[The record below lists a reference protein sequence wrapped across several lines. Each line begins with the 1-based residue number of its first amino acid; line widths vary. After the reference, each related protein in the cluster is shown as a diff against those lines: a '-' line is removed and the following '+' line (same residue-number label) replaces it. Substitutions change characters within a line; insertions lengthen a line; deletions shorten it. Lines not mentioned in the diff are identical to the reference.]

1 MSSLG
6 SAAKVS
12 TRRFRAPELW
22 LGKAKSTSSDM
33 FAFGVLLWEFYA
45 CAVPFADI
53 DDDIIGNL
61 ILRGER
67 LPTPNLADATSQ
79 GFPADYFAL
88 MEECWLDDPKKRPTA
103 EQVHRRLLTLDP
115 SARAVQGPILLWHP
129 ARTRAPAS
137 LLQCILLAM
146 QARPGQ
152 SNSNLAPMLQAMVAE
167 AAHIISG
174 SPNVQQLMQ
183 EHLLTDMEA
192 QALSVYTT
200 DARDHGG
207 SREQSIFYL
216 YNAAIRSA
224 VAHDIELWSTF
235 SFLFCNALQKLPSVI
250 RTVFRGLDV
259 PMTQLSHQY
268 FAGGNVWLT
277 SITSTTSDKTKTL
290 LQFGTGASGRPGTLL
305 QINAVDAKDISDFSK
320 YKTENEFVVP
330 PNSCHKVRVAL
341 SSVQVVAAC
350 CAVAF
355 GQDGVIACAN
365 ELFSGGSSET
375 FWSSAQRCRLDRDGS
390 AEVCRGFQQ

>member
-1 MSSLG
+1 MSSFG
-6 SAAKVS
+6 SAAKVA

-61 ILRGER
+61 VLRGER
-67 LPTPNLADATSQ
+67 LPIPSPTDAACQ
-79 GFPADYFAL
+79 GFPADYFTL
-88 MEECWLDDPKKRPTA
+88 MKECWSEDPEKRPTA
-103 EQVHRRLLTLDP
+103 EQVHRRLLILDP
-115 SARAVQGPILLWHP
+115 SARAVQGPILLWNP
-129 ARTRAPAS
+129 ARTRAPPS
-137 LLQCILLAM
+137 LLYCILIAM
-146 QARPGQ
+146 QAEEGQ
-152 SNSNLAPMLQAMVAE
+152 PNAHLARMLQAMVAE
-167 AAHIISG
+167 AAQIISG
-174 SPNVQQLMQ
+174 SPKVQQLMQ
-183 EHLLTDMEA
+183 QHLLTEMEA
-192 QALSVYTT
+192 QAVSVYTT

-235 SFLFCNALQKLPSVI
+235 SFLFCNALQKLPSAI

-268 FAGGNVWLT
+268 VAGGNVWLT
-277 SITSTTSDKTKTL
+277 SITSTTTDKAKTL

-320 YKTENEFVVP
+320 FKAENEYVVP
-330 PNSCHKVRVAL
+330 PNSCYTVRVAL
-341 SSVQVVAAC
+341 SSTQVIVACCVVAFEHHGVGVAAC
-350 CAVAF
+350 APTYVVFRRKLWDNLESCPKA
-355 GQDGVIACAN
+355 
-365 ELFSGGSSET
+365 ST
-375 FWSSAQRCRLDRDGS
+375 
-390 AEVCRGFQQ
+390 